1 MSRFSIIL
9 LVILVAIAGIISS
22 SLFIVNET
30 QQALVVQF
38 GEPKK
43 TVSEPG
49 LKFKYPFIQDV
60 IFFEKR
66 VLSFIPDEGEEAI
79 LKDQKRLKVDTY
91 ARFKIVD
98 PLKFYQSV
106 RNEVEARKQLDT
118 IVDSALREELGLRG
132 LKEILSEQR
141 NLITKN
147 IRDQVNIKARTLG
160 MEIIDIQ
167 IRRADY
173 PEVTSQAIYAR
184 MISERER
191 IAREFR
197 ATGEEEAQKIRA
209 TAEKQRVVTVA
220 EGARKS
226 QEIRGSGDAQAIRI
240 YAEAFGQDAD
250 FFSFYR
256 SMEAYKKSF
265 GQDDTMVINPTGDFF
280 KYFELPSQ

>member
-1 MSRFSIIL
+1 MSRLNIIL
-9 LVILVAIAGIISS
+9 LIIIAAIAATASS
-22 SLFIVNET
+22 ALFIVNET
-30 QQALVVQF
+30 QQALVIQF
-38 GEPKK
+38 GEPKR
-43 TVSEPG
+43 TVDQPG
-49 LKFKYPFIQDV
+49 LKFKLPFIQDV

-91 ARFKIVD
+91 ARFKITD
-98 PLKFYQSV
+98 PLRFYQSV
-106 RNEVEARKQLDT
+106 RNEIEARKQLDT

-141 NLITKN
+141 NSITKN

-173 PEVTSQAIYAR
+173 PEVTSQAIFAR

-209 TAEKQRVVTVA
+209 SAEKQRVVTVA
-220 EGARKS
+220 DGARQS
-226 QEIRGSGDAQAIRI
+226 QEIRGAGDAEAIRI
-240 YAEAFGQDAD
+240 YAESFGQDPE

-256 SMEAYKKSF
+256 SMEAYRKSF
-265 GQDDTMVINPTGDFF
+265 NQDDTMVINPTGDFF
-280 KYFELPSQ
+280 KFFELPSN

>member
-1 MSRFSIIL
+1 MSRLNIIL
-9 LVILVAIAGIISS
+9 LIVIAAIAATASS
-22 SLFIVNET
+22 ALFIVNET
-30 QQALVVQF
+30 QQALVIQF
-38 GEPKK
+38 GEPKR
-43 TVSEPG
+43 TVDQPG
-49 LKFKYPFIQDV
+49 LKFKLPFIQDV

-98 PLKFYQSV
+98 PLRFYQSV
-106 RNEVEARKQLDT
+106 RNEIEARKQLDT

-141 NLITKN
+141 NSITKN

-160 MEIIDIQ
+160 MEIIDVQ

-173 PEVTSQAIYAR
+173 PEVTSQAIFAR

-209 TAEKQRVVTVA
+209 SAEKQRVVTVA
-220 EGARKS
+220 DGARQS
-226 QEIRGSGDAQAIRI
+226 QEIRGAGDAEAIRI
-240 YAEAFGQDAD
+240 YAESFGQDPE

-256 SMEAYKKSF
+256 SMEAYRKSF
-265 GQDDTMVINPTGDFF
+265 NQDDTMVINPTGDFF
-280 KYFELPSQ
+280 KFFELPTN

>member
-9 LVILVAIAGIISS
+9 LVMLVAIAGLMSS
-22 SLFIVNET
+22 SLFVVNET

-38 GEPKK
+38 GEPKR

-79 LKDQKRLKVDTY
+79 LNDQKRIKVDTY
-91 ARFKIVD
+91 ARFKIVN
-98 PLKFYQSV
+98 PLRFYQSV

-118 IVDSALREELGLRG
+118 IVDSALREELGRRG

-160 MEIIDIQ
+160 MEIIDVQ

-220 EGARKS
+220 EGARVS

-240 YAEAFGQDAD
+240 YAEAFGQDVD

-256 SMEAYKKSF
+256 SMEAYKKAF

-280 KYFELPSQ
+280 KFFELPTE

>member
-1 MSRFSIIL
+1 MSRLNIIL
-9 LVILVAIAGIISS
+9 LIIIAAIAATASS
-22 SLFIVNET
+22 ALFIVNET
-30 QQALVVQF
+30 QQALVIQF
-38 GEPKK
+38 GETKR
-43 TVSEPG
+43 TVDQPG
-49 LKFKYPFIQDV
+49 LKFKLPFIQDV

-98 PLKFYQSV
+98 PLRFYQSV
-106 RNEVEARKQLDT
+106 RNEIEARKQLDT

-141 NLITKN
+141 NSITKN

-173 PEVTSQAIYAR
+173 PEVTSQAIFAR

-209 TAEKQRVVTVA
+209 SAEKQRVVTVA
-220 EGARKS
+220 DGARQS
-226 QEIRGSGDAQAIRI
+226 QEIRGAGDAEAIRI
-240 YAEAFGQDAD
+240 YAESFGQDPE

-265 GQDDTMVINPTGDFF
+265 NQDDTMVINPTGDFF
-280 KYFELPSQ
+280 KFFELPSN

>member
-1 MSRFSIIL
+1 MSRFGIIL
-9 LVILVAIAGIISS
+9 IVMLVAIAGIMTS

-38 GEPKK
+38 GEPKR

-79 LKDQKRLKVDTY
+79 LKDQKRIKVDTY

-98 PLKFYQSV
+98 PLRFYQSV

-118 IVDSALREELGLRG
+118 IVDSALREELGRRG
-132 LKEILSEQR
+132 LREILSEQR

-220 EGARKS
+220 EGARTS

-240 YAEAFGQDAD
+240 YAEAFGQDVD

-256 SMEAYKKSF
+256 SMEAYKKAF

-280 KYFELPSQ
+280 QFFELPTE

>member
-1 MSRFSIIL
+1 MSRFTIIL
-9 LVILVAIAGIISS
+9 LVMLVAFFGIISS
-22 SLFIVNET
+22 SLFVVNET

-38 GEPKK
+38 GEPKR

-91 ARFKIVD
+91 ARFKIIN
-98 PLKFYQSV
+98 PLRFYQSV

-141 NLITKN
+141 NMITKN

-160 MEIIDIQ
+160 MEIIDVQ

-280 KYFELPSQ
+280 KYFELPPQ

>member
-1 MSRFSIIL
+1 MSRFTIIL
-9 LVILVAIAGIISS
+9 LVMLVAIAGIISS

-38 GEPKK
+38 GEPKR

-98 PLKFYQSV
+98 PLRFYQSV

-160 MEIIDIQ
+160 MEIIDVQ

-280 KYFELPSQ
+280 KYFELPPQ

>member
-1 MSRFSIIL
+1 MSRFAIIL
-9 LVILVAIAGIISS
+9 LVMLVAFFGIISS
-22 SLFIVNET
+22 SLFVVNET

-38 GEPKK
+38 GEPKR

-98 PLKFYQSV
+98 PLRFYQSV

-160 MEIIDIQ
+160 MEIIDVQ

-265 GQDDTMVINPTGDFF
+265 GQEDTMVINPTGDFF
-280 KYFELPSQ
+280 KYFELPPE

>member
-1 MSRFSIIL
+1 MRKLNIIL
-9 LVILVAIAGIISS
+9 LIFIAAIVATASS
-22 SLFIVNET
+22 ALYIVNET

-38 GEPKK
+38 GEPKR
-43 TVSEPG
+43 TVDQPG
-49 LKFKYPFIQDV
+49 LKFKLPFIQDV

-98 PLKFYQSV
+98 PLIFYQSV

-141 NLITKN
+141 NSITKS

-160 MEIIDIQ
+160 MEIIDVQ

-173 PEVTSQAIYAR
+173 PEVTSQAIFAR

-209 TAEKQRVVTVA
+209 SAEKQRVVTVA

-226 QEIRGSGDAQAIRI
+226 QEIRGSGDAEAIQI
-240 YAEAFGQDAD
+240 YADAFGQDPE

-280 KYFELPSQ
+280 KFFELPTN

>member
-9 LVILVAIAGIISS
+9 LVMLVAIAGIVSS

-38 GEPKK
+38 GEPKR

-79 LKDQKRLKVDTY
+79 FNDEKRLIVDTY
-91 ARFKIVD
+91 ARFKIFV
-98 PLKFYQSV
+98 PLWFYQSV

-160 MEIIDIQ
+160 MEIIDVQ

-280 KYFELPSQ
+280 KYFELPPE

>member
-1 MSRFSIIL
+1 M
-9 LVILVAIAGIISS
+9 LVAFFGIISS
-22 SLFIVNET
+22 SLFVVNET

-38 GEPKK
+38 GEPKR

-49 LKFKYPFIQDV
+49 LKFKYPFIQDI

-98 PLKFYQSV
+98 PLRFYQSV

-160 MEIIDIQ
+160 MEIIDVQ

-280 KYFELPSQ
+280 KYFELPPQ

>member
-1 MSRFSIIL
+1 MSRFGIIL
-9 LVILVAIAGIISS
+9 IVMLVAIAGIISS
-22 SLFIVNET
+22 SLYIVNET

-38 GEPKK
+38 GEPKR

-49 LKFKYPFIQDV
+49 LKFKYPLIQDV

-79 LKDQKRLKVDTY
+79 LKDQKRIKVDTY
-91 ARFKIVD
+91 ARFKIVN
-98 PLKFYQSV
+98 PLRFYQSV

-118 IVDSALREELGLRG
+118 IVDSALREELGRRG
-132 LKEILSEQR
+132 LREILSEQR

-173 PEVTSQAIYAR
+173 PEVTSQVMYAR

-220 EGARKS
+220 EGARTS

-240 YAEAFGQDAD
+240 YAEAFGQDVD

-256 SMEAYKKSF
+256 SMEAYKKAF

-280 KYFELPSQ
+280 QFFELPTE

>member
-1 MSRFSIIL
+1 MSRLNIIL
-9 LVILVAIAGIISS
+9 LIIIAAIAATASS
-22 SLFIVNET
+22 ALFIVNET
-30 QQALVVQF
+30 QQALVIQF
-38 GEPKK
+38 GEPKR
-43 TVSEPG
+43 TVDQPG
-49 LKFKYPFIQDV
+49 LKFKLPFIQDV

-98 PLKFYQSV
+98 PLRFYQSV
-106 RNEVEARKQLDT
+106 RNEIEARKQLDT

-132 LKEILSEQR
+132 LKAILSEQR
-141 NLITKN
+141 NSITKN

-173 PEVTSQAIYAR
+173 PEVTSQAIFAR

-209 TAEKQRVVTVA
+209 SAEKQRVVTVA
-220 EGARKS
+220 DGARQS
-226 QEIRGSGDAQAIRI
+226 QEIRGAGDAEAIRI
-240 YAEAFGQDAD
+240 YAESFGQDPE

-265 GQDDTMVINPTGDFF
+265 NQDDTMVINPTGDFF
-280 KYFELPSQ
+280 KFFELPSN

>member
-1 MSRFSIIL
+1 MSRFTIIL
-9 LVILVAIAGIISS
+9 LVLLVAFLGIISS

-38 GEPKK
+38 GEPKR

-49 LKFKYPFIQDV
+49 LKFKYPFIQDI

-98 PLKFYQSV
+98 PLRFYQSV

-141 NLITKN
+141 NMITKN

-160 MEIIDIQ
+160 MEIIDVQ

-280 KYFELPSQ
+280 KFFQLPAE